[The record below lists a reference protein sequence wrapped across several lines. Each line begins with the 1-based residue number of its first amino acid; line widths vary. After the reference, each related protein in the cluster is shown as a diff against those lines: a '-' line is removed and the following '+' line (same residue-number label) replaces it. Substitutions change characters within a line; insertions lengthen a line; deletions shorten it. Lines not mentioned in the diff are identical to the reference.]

1 MNFENVQIIVI
12 SLVSIANIVLLV
24 WQSRKRMP
32 GELDKMQAE
41 KNESISEAAE
51 SIVAGAKD
59 SNDLLLQRISELK
72 RERRDHMNYIAV
84 LKKQLP
90 ATPAGHQDVLALI
103 DTVESDQ
110 APTTG
115 HG

>member
-84 LKKQLP
+84 LKRQLVEAGLMP
-90 ATPAGHQDVLALI
+90 ATYTPI
-103 DTVESDQ
+103 DSDPKIPKIQ
-110 APTTG
+110 
-115 HG
+115 